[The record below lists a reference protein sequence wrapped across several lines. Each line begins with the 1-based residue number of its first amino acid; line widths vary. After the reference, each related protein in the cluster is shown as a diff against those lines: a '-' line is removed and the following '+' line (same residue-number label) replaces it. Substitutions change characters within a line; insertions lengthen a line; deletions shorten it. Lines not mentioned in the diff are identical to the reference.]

1 MKTQLISKSCI
12 NTMAQ
17 TEVAQQV
24 PAEPNAIKSIWKLIK
39 HITIQMK
46 QAQIMPLRLYSLLK
60 ILDNSRHQ
68 FQIKAIIHTPQS
80 RQIQLYKINRLKEII
95 CKIMNK
101 RKFKQ
106 MGKITMRKIRN
117 KIKLIQMDKSVKN
130 LLLVTMIMLKQQRVQ
145 IINLK
150 VTTKKTPKLSIISC
164 IQTRKERI

>member
-39 HITIQMK
+39 HTTIQTK

-68 FQIKAIIHTPQS
+68 FQIKAIIHTPWL

-95 CKIMNK
+95 RKIMNK

-117 KIKLIQMDKSVKN
+117 KIKLTQMDKSVKN
-130 LLLVTMIMLKQQRVQ
+130 LLLERMIMLKQQRVQ
-145 IINLK
+145 ITINLK
-150 VTTKKTPKLSIISC
+150 VTTKKTPK
-164 IQTRKERI
+164 